1 MGERNGHAPHSLVAT
16 RAGVEGADTRVGR
29 GTAPENQEAADDEN
43 SEDKDR
49 VHRKEGDED
58 GLGEGDP
65 AVIVAAVIT
74 KAVVT
79 NRSRSSGIA
88 ALRAGVTAVVGATVV
103 RTTVVRAGDSTI
115 Q

>member
-1 MGERNGHAPHSLVAT
+1 MSERNGHAPHSLVAT
-16 RAGVEGADTRVGR
+16 RAGVEGADTRGGR
-29 GTAPENQEAADDEN
+29 TAPEDQEAANDEN
-43 SEDKDR
+43 SEDKDGI
-49 VHRKEGDED
+49 HRKEGDED

-65 AVIVAAVIT
+65 AVVVAAVIG

-103 RTTVVRAGDSTI
+103 RTTAVRAGDSTI